1 MSATVL
7 QLHHRESFERN
18 VTRALAAGAG
28 AGLLHLATLKAGLPL
43 PLAYLVMAGTVLA
56 VARGDR
62 WDRILLSVLGVVLPA
77 IPYALGMAPAWTAG
91 LSAAAAGALLVRA
104 HLNERGEEGQV
115 GERRPTV
122 VNYLLGAGLCAGFTL
137 GGVEVARILSARLTE
152 LATPVLL
159 GAGLAG
165 AVVGLFVGL
174 SSVAAHL
181 ALASDPVEAR
191 CEELL
196 PQLSGDFHTLAER
209 ALTIYRQCGQSL
221 AQLPREP
228 AREELAR
235 TLSKMTR
242 DAVELAS
249 EWAGVESQL
258 EERAQTELQTE
269 REELLRGAKAST
281 DVVAR
286 KQLESAAASLGEEI
300 ERLGELKQRRERIL
314 ARLRAQ
320 VAQLDRAR
328 VALLSLRSGHA
339 QMKAA
344 ELSALTRRFRALST
358 SQLEEGQAMD
368 AVAAQAT
375 LAQTEAPPPPP
386 PELIAAEPLV
396 PVSPVSPVAESPE
409 SPAQSTSERVG

>member
-28 AGLLHLATLKAGLPL
+28 AGLLHLASLKAGHPI
-43 PLAYLVMAGTVLA
+43 PLAYLALACTLLA
-56 VARGDR
+56 VARGDK
-62 WDRILLSVLGVVLPA
+62 WDRILLSGLGVLLPA
-77 IPYALGMAPAWTAG
+77 LPYALGMAPAWTAG

-115 GERRPTV
+115 GERRPTL
-122 VNYLLGAGLCAGFTL
+122 VNYVLGALLCAGLTL
-137 GGVEVARILSARLTE
+137 SGVEVARILAARLTE
-152 LATPVLL
+152 LATPLLL
-159 GAGLAG
+159 GASMAG
-165 AVVGLFVGL
+165 AVVGLFAGL

-181 ALASDPVEAR
+181 ALSSDPVEAR

-221 AQLPREP
+221 AQLSREP

-235 TLSKMTR
+235 TIAKMTR

-249 EWAGVESQL
+249 EWAGVEAQL
-258 EERAQTELQTE
+258 EERAQTELQAE
-269 REELLRGAKAST
+269 REELLRAAKACI
-281 DVVAR
+281 DEVAR
-286 KQLESAAASLGEEI
+286 RQLESAAASLAEEMV
-300 ERLGELKQRRERIL
+300 RLGELKLRRERIV

-344 ELSALTRRFRALST
+344 ELASLTRRFRALSAT
-358 SQLEEGQAMD
+358 QLEEGQSME

-375 LAQTEAPPPPP
+375 LVQIDAAP
-386 PELIAAEPLV
+386 IAA
-396 PVSPVSPVAESPE
+396 SPE
-409 SPAQSTSERVG
+409 QPLDVRGADLVR

>member
-7 QLHHRESFERN
+7 QLHHREAFERN
-18 VTRALAAGAG
+18 VSRALAAGAG
-28 AGLLHLATLKAGLPL
+28 AGLLHLGASAVGLPL
-43 PLAYLVMAGTVLA
+43 PLAYLVIAGTVLA
-56 VARGDR
+56 VSQGDK
-62 WDRILLSVLGVVLPA
+62 WDRLLLSGLGVLLPA
-77 IPYALGMAPAWTAG
+77 LPYALGMAPAWTAG
-91 LSAAAAGALLVRA
+91 LSAGAAGALLVRA

-115 GERRPTV
+115 GERRPTL
-122 VNYLLGAGLCAGFTL
+122 VNYVLGAGLCAALTL
-137 GGVEVARILSARLTE
+137 GGVEVSHVLVARLADW
-152 LATPVLL
+152 ATPVLL
-159 GAGLAG
+159 AAGLAG
-165 AVVGLFVGL
+165 AIVGLFVGL

-196 PQLSGDFHTLAER
+196 PQLSGDFHTLAQR

-235 TLSKMTR
+235 TLSRMTR

-249 EWAGVESQL
+249 EWAGVEAQL
-258 EERAQTELQTE
+258 EERAQSELQAE
-269 REELLRGAKAST
+269 REELLRAAHAST
-281 DVVAR
+281 DAVAR
-286 KQLESAAASLGEEI
+286 RQLESAAASLAEEV

-328 VALLSLRSGHA
+328 VALLSLRSGQA
-339 QMKAA
+339 QLKAA
-344 ELSALTRRFRALST
+344 ELSALSRRFRALS
-358 SQLEEGQAMD
+358 SAQMEEGQVMD

-375 LAQTEAPPPPP
+375 LAQTEAMPPIAPIAESSEAPPP
-386 PELIAAEPLV
+386 AV
-396 PVSPVSPVAESPE
+396 RQRES
-409 SPAQSTSERVG
+409 

>member
-56 VARGDR
+56 VARGDK

-115 GERRPTV
+115 GERRPTL
-122 VNYLLGAGLCAGFTL
+122 VNYLLGAGLCAGLTL
-137 GGVEVARILSARLTE
+137 GGVEVAYILAVRLTE

-159 GAGLAG
+159 GASLAG

-221 AQLPREP
+221 ALLPREP

-269 REELLRGAKAST
+269 REELLRAAKAST

-344 ELSALTRRFRALST
+344 ELTALTRRFRALSS

-375 LAQTEAPPPPP
+375 LAQTEAPPPAPAP
-386 PELIAAEPLV
+386 T
-396 PVSPVSPVAESPE
+396 PVSTEAMPPIAPVAESTE
-409 SPAQSTSERVG
+409 PAAAPVSERVS